1 MNCQGVIRE
10 ISNYIDGDLDLAV
23 KQELE
28 HHLENCE
35 ECKMVVDQTKF
46 TVEIFCDS
54 KPLEL
59 PGEVKLRLREAL
71 RRKLQHKGN

>member
-28 HHLENCE
+28 RHLEDCG
-35 ECKMVVDQTKF
+35 ECKMVVDQTRL
-46 TVEIFCDS
+46 TVNVFCDS
-54 KPLEL
+54 KAVEL
-59 PGEVKLRLREAL
+59 PGEVKSRLHEAL
-71 RRKLQHKGN
+71 RRKLKQKDK